1 MAQITAKMVAELRA
15 QTGCGMMDC
24 KKALVE
30 ADGNFE
36 EAVKV
41 LREKGLAKAA
51 SKQSRIASEGIVDIL
66 KSDDGKTA
74 AMIEVNTET
83 DFVAKNE
90 KFQDYVKGLL
100 RTVLANRPADVEAL
114 MACKYDGS
122 DDTVEVTLKE
132 ETFKIGEKL
141 SIRRFAVVDGVLAS
155 YIHGKGQMGVIVT
168 FEADDNVANNEGF
181 AEYAKNIALQYAANP
196 CEYVNREDVPQSVLD
211 AELEIIMSQIKSDPK
226 NASKPE
232 QIIAKMAQGK
242 LGKYYQEHC
251 LVEQEYVKD
260 DSMTVA
266 KYTEA
271 CAKQFGGNI
280 KVVKVVSFT
289 KGEGLEK
296 REENFAEEIAKLTG
310 GNN

>member
-30 ADGNFE
+30 ADGNFD
-36 EAVKV
+36 EAIKV

-51 SKQSRIASEGIVDIL
+51 SKVARIASEGIVDIM
-66 KSDDGKTA
+66 KDGDIA

-90 KFQDYVKGLL
+90 KFQEYVKGLL
-100 RTVLANRPADVEAL
+100 RTVLANKPADVEAL

-122 DDTVEVTLKE
+122 DETVEVTLKE

-141 SIRRFAVVDGVLAS
+141 SIRRFAIVEGVLAT
-155 YIHGKGQMGVIVT
+155 YIHGKGQMGVIVK
-168 FEADDNVANNEGF
+168 FEADEAAVNNEGF

-196 CEYVNREDVPQSVLD
+196 CEYVNREDVPQNVLD
-211 AELEIIMSQIKSDPK
+211 NELNIIMTQIKAEPK

-232 QIIAKMAQGK
+232 QIIQKMAQGK
-242 LGKYYQEHC
+242 LGKYFQEHC

-260 DSMTVA
+260 DSMSVA
-266 KYTEA
+266 KYTES
-271 CAKQFGGNI
+271 CAKAFGGSI
-280 KVVKVVSFT
+280 KIASVCSYT

-296 REENFAEEIAKLTG
+296 REDNFAEEIAKLT
-310 GNN
+310 NK

>member
-36 EAVKV
+36 EAIKV

-51 SKQSRIASEGIVDIL
+51 SKQSRIASEGIVDIM
-66 KSDDGKTA
+66 KSADGKTA

-90 KFQDYVKGLL
+90 KFQEYVNGLL
-100 RTVLANRPADVEAL
+100 TTILENKPADVDAL
-114 MACKYDGS
+114 MACKYAGTE
-122 DDTVEVTLKE
+122 DTVEVTLKE
-132 ETFKIGEKL
+132 QTFKIGEKL
-141 SIRRFAVVDGVLAS
+141 SIRRFVIVEGTLAT

-168 FEADDNVANNEGF
+168 FDADDAATGNEGF
-181 AEYAKNIALQYAANP
+181 AEYAKNIALQFAANP
-196 CEYVNREDVPQSVLD
+196 CEYVNREDVPQAVLD
-211 AELEIIMSQIKSDPK
+211 NELQIIMTQIKADPK
-226 NASKPE
+226 NEKKPD
-232 QIIAKMAQGK
+232 QIIEKMAQGK
-242 LGKYYQEHC
+242 LGKYFQEHC

-260 DSMTVA
+260 DSMSVA
-266 KYTEA
+266 QYTAA
-271 CAKQFGGNI
+271 CAKSFGGAI
-280 KVVKVVSFT
+280 KVVAVSSFT

-296 REENFAEEIAKLTG
+296 REDNFAEEIAKLTAK
-310 GNN
+310 

>member
-30 ADGNFE
+30 ADGNFDD
-36 EAVKV
+36 AIKV

-51 SKQSRIASEGIVDIL
+51 GKQSRIASEGIVDIMVE
-66 KSDDGKTA
+66 GNVA

-90 KFQDYVKGLL
+90 KFQEYVKSLL
-100 RTVLANRPADVEAL
+100 KTILANKPADVDAL
-114 MACKYDGS
+114 MACKVVGS
-122 DDTVEVTLKE
+122 EDTVDVTLKE

-141 SIRRFAVVDGVLAS
+141 SIRRFLIVEGTLAT
-155 YIHGKGQMGVIVT
+155 YIHGKGQMGVIVK
-168 FEADDNVANNEGF
+168 FAADDAVVSNDGF
-181 AEYAKNIALQYAANP
+181 AEFAKNIALQYAANP
-196 CEYVNREDVPQSVLD
+196 CEYVNRDEVPQSVLD
-211 AELEIIMSQIKSDPK
+211 SELSIIMTQIKEDPK
-226 NASKPE
+226 NAKKPE
-232 QIIAKMAQGK
+232 NIIEKMAQGK
-242 LGKYYQEHC
+242 LGKYFQEHC

-260 DSMTVA
+260 DSMSVSA
-266 KYTEA
+266 YVDS
-271 CAKQFGGNI
+271 CAKAFGGAI
-280 KVVKVVSFT
+280 KVLAVYSYT

-310 GNN
+310 GNQ

>member
-90 KFQDYVKGLL
+90 KFQSFVQGLL
-100 RTVLANRPADVEAL
+100 RTILANRPADVDAL
-114 MACKYDGS
+114 MACNYDGGS
-122 DDTVEVTLKE
+122 DTVDVTLKE

-141 SIRRFAVVDGVLAS
+141 SIRRFVIVDGITS
-155 YIHGKGQMGVIVT
+155 TYIHGKGQQGVIVT
-168 FEADDNVANNEGF
+168 FEADDAVVNNEGF
-181 AEYAKNIALQYAANP
+181 AEYAKNIALQYAAYP
-196 CEYVNREDVPQSVLD
+196 CEYIYREDVPQSVID
-211 AELEIIMSQIKSDPK
+211 SELEIIMTQIKADPK

-242 LGKYYQEHC
+242 MGKYYQEHC
-251 LVEQEYVKD
+251 LIEQEYFREE
-260 DSMTVA
+260 SINVA
-266 KYTEA
+266 KYTEN
-271 CAKQFGGNI
+271 CAKQFGGII
-280 KVVKVVSFT
+280 KVANVVSYT

-296 REENFAEEIAKLTG
+296 REDNFAEEIAKLTG
-310 GNN
+310 KN